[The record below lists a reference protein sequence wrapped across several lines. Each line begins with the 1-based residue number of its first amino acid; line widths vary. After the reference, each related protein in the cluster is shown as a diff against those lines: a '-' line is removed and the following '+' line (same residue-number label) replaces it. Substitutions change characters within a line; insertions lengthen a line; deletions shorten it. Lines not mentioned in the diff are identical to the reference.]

1 MGVSF
6 DGTSGRRPPGPSIF
20 GKKDVSENPEV
31 GDTIAAKAVIM
42 AAESASRRHSTVFAV
57 FESAA
62 HWGTAFTKAFQVAS
76 YRSGPNK
83 GKNPVDWTIYVKSN
97 AVKIKFCLLP
107 LL

>member
-76 YRSGPNK
+76 VRSGPNE
-83 GKNPVDWTIYVKSN
+83 GKNPVDSMIYVKSRV
-97 AVKIKFCLLP
+97 VKIKFCLLT

>member
-6 DGTSGRRPPGPSIF
+6 DGTSGRKPSGPSIF
-20 GKKDVSENPEV
+20 GKRDVSENLEV
-31 GDTIAAKAVIM
+31 GGTIAAKDVIM